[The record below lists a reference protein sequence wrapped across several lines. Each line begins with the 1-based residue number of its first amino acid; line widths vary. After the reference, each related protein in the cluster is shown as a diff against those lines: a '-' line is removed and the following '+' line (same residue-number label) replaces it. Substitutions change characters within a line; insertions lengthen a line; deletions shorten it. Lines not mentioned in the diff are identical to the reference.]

1 MLVFLARRILQA
13 VPVMLFV
20 TFAVFMMLHLMPGD
34 PARVMLGEHAT
45 AAELERLREHLGL
58 NYPWY
63 IQYFRHLGRMIQ
75 GDWGFSI
82 RSGRPVLVE
91 IFDSRFQNTFQ
102 LALMGTTLT
111 TFLGLMMG
119 IVSATAQRKKNI
131 FFKLLDNLFI
141 LLSLAG
147 MSMPNFWLGI
157 SLIYTFALNIDW
169 LQIAGWGTPNQM
181 VLPVVMLGISG
192 AALVHRMTR
201 NSLIEV
207 LGQDY
212 IRTAHAKG
220 LSERI
225 VIYRHALR
233 NALIPVVTVVGLQF
247 GFLLAGAIV
256 TETIFAIN
264 GIGRMILDSI
274 RVQDFPLAQGAILVT
289 SLLFVVVNTLVDI
302 TYRLV
307 NKRIDSQ

>member
-157 SLIYTFALNIDW
+157 LLIYTFALNIDW